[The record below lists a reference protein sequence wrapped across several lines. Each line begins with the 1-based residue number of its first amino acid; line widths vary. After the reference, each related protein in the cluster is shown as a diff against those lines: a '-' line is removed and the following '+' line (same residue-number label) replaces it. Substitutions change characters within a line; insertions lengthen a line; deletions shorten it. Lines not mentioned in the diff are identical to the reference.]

1 MQQINHTTP
10 QAHQYLNPLCHI
22 AKPPQQIHYLG
33 TLPEERRPSV
43 AIVGSRRPTR
53 YGREVTEQF
62 ARELTRQ
69 GVIIISGLA
78 LGIDSIAHQACVAVG
93 GTTIAVLGNG
103 LPRIYPANHTALAG
117 EIVAKG
123 GAVVSEHLAGDGY
136 RFGSWS
142 FLERNRLVA
151 GLADVVVITEAAER
165 SGTLNTAAHALE
177 QGKDV
182 FAVPG
187 NITSPLSQGCNNL
200 LKQGALPAT
209 SPADI
214 LAVMTITPPQ
224 RQQSENSTL
233 PLGSTPLEAAIIK
246 LLRQG
251 LRDGEEIQRR
261 LGTPISEFTI
271 ALTMLEIN
279 GVIRSLGANQWTLA

>member
-1 MQQINHTTP
+1 M
-10 QAHQYLNPLCHI
+10 A
-22 AKPPQQIHYLG
+22 
-33 TLPEERRPSV
+33 
-43 AIVGSRRPTR
+43 
-53 YGREVTEQF
+53 
-62 ARELTRQ
+62 
-69 GVIIISGLA
+69 
-78 LGIDSIAHQACVAVG
+78 
-93 GTTIAVLGNG
+93 
-103 LPRIYPANHTALAG
+103 TALA
-117 EIVAKG
+117 A
-123 GAVVSEHLAGDGY
+123 GA
-136 RFGSWS
+136 S

-224 RQQSENSTL
+224 RQQSENATL

-251 LRDGEEIQRR
+251 LRDGEEMQRR

>member
-1 MQQINHTTP
+1 MAAI
-10 QAHQYLNPLCHI
+10 LMLERF
-22 AKPPQQIHYLG
+22 G
-33 TLPEERRPSV
+33 EERR
-43 AIVGSRRPTR
+43 
-53 YGREVTEQF
+53 
-62 ARELTRQ
+62 
-69 GVIIISGLA
+69 
-78 LGIDSIAHQACVAVG
+78 
-93 GTTIAVLGNG
+93 
-103 LPRIYPANHTALAG
+103 RIFDIGQYD
-117 EIVAKG
+117 G
-123 GAVVSEHLAGDGY
+123 GAV
-136 RFGSWS
+136 RI
-142 FLERNRLVA
+142 ERNRLVA

-224 RQQSENSTL
+224 RQQSENATL

-246 LLRQG
+246 LLHQG
-251 LRDGEEIQRR
+251 LRDGEEMQRR